1 MIAIANNLRL
11 GVLKAVQY
19 SERLSWWKN
28 FVMLAGESQELL
40 RVGWEDVS
48 VCSYGVMKY
57 FKTKNILFCFDIFC
71 RKNCFQW
78 TRQAYVRP
86 WCCSGRSTFQKSLVP
101 TTLPV
106 FFISNLRLASCSY
119 SIVYYDWIYIL
130 QQGTETRWWWWMW
143 VSQRDIKARH
153 DKRGYAG
160 ARTHVDR
167 RDADGQVGVS
177 VHFCSV

>member
-1 MIAIANNLRL
+1 MLWCWQVRAKNYWESDEKMCPC
-11 GVLKAVQY
+11 VHMV
-19 SERLSWWKN
+19 WWNISK
-28 FVMLAGESQELL
+28 Q
-40 RVGWEDVS
+40 
-48 VCSYGVMKY
+48 
-57 FKTKNILFCFDIFC
+57 KNILFCFDISC

-78 TRQAYVRP
+78 TRQAM
-86 WCCSGRSTFQKSLVP
+86 SGLDVVPGDLHSRKVWFQP
-101 TTLPV
+101 HCQY